1 MHAELAT
8 CGRRGARA
16 GTRGRVSRRDASAS
30 ADAAAAPPEGSA
42 LAGYQLPWISPRMEL
57 ILTLAFVVF
66 IVSQTVEAP
75 LRYAFSLVDA
85 SWLIYLR
92 DLAILAAMAALA
104 VRQLWRHR
112 LQGAFLIFG
121 LLVFFHGIVS
131 FLLCHVTVAVL
142 VSMKTLLAPLFGAI
156 FLPIL
161 MKNKRGIGWLL
172 ALLWLVTAA
181 GIAVDYAGWHL
192 PWKGLSSDVGDYTVV
207 INKKWNYQGE
217 DRIGGF
223 SRDSVGASMLLSFF
237 SLYALI
243 FSSSILLRLIA
254 AVGGLVLIYVTTSKG
269 CVVAFGLVVVA
280 CLLPT
285 KRSQLLNKAMLAAV
299 FAAMTLLPII
309 LPNYA
314 MPSSPAFL
322 RSFYD
327 RVARVWPDTWHNIDQ
342 HSWIFGSA
350 MGNVGVGQQYLKFE
364 DVNTGDNLFV
374 LAYGYFGV
382 FCILYLGWPF
392 LAAIRRRAPVDALGR
407 YAILTLMY
415 VFAYGIVVN
424 IIEGPISAFML
435 GSAIQAL
442 AMRKTVPAR
451 EPAAAL
457 AVPAAS
463 QLGRRASTT

>member
-1 MHAELAT
+1 MS
-8 CGRRGARA
+8 ARED
-16 GTRGRVSRRDASAS
+16 TPDM
-30 ADAAAAPPEGSA
+30 AAAPPAGGA
-42 LAGYQLPWISPRMEL
+42 LVGYQLPWIPPRMEL

-66 IVSQTVEAP
+66 IVSQTLEAP
-75 LRYAFSLVDA
+75 LRYAFSLVGA
-85 SWLIYLR
+85 GWLIYLR
-92 DLAILAAMAALA
+92 DLAVLAAMLALA
-104 VRQLWRHR
+104 VWQLWRHR
-112 LQGAFLIFG
+112 LQGAFLVFAV
-121 LLVFFHGIVS
+121 LVFFHGVVS
-131 FLLCHVTVAVL
+131 FLLCHVAVAVL
-142 VSMKTLLAPLFGAI
+142 VSMKTLLSPLLGAV

-192 PWKGLSSDVGDYTVV
+192 PWKGLSSEVGDYTVV

-223 SRDSVGASMLLSFF
+223 SRDSVGASMLVSFF

-243 FSSSILLRLIA
+243 FSRSILLRLIA
-254 AVGGLVLIYVTTSKG
+254 AIGGLALIYITTSKG
-269 CVVAFGLVVVA
+269 CVVAFGLVILA
-280 CLLPT
+280 CLLPM
-285 KRSQLLNKAMLAAV
+285 KRSQLLNKAMLATV
-299 FAAMTLLPII
+299 FAAMTLLPIV
-309 LPNYA
+309 LPNYT

-327 RVARVWPDTWHNIDQ
+327 RVERVWPDTWHNIDQ

-374 LAYGYFGV
+374 LSYGYFGV

-392 LAAIRRRAPVDALGR
+392 LAALRRQAPVDALGR
-407 YAILTLMY
+407 YAIVTLIY

-424 IIEGPISAFML
+424 IIEGPVAAFML
-435 GSAIQAL
+435 GSAVQAL
-442 AMRKTVPAR
+442 AMRKTAPAR
-451 EPAAAL
+451 ELAAAL
-457 AVPAAS
+457 AVPAGP